1 MEVQTLHIFN
11 PEHDIAL
18 ASNLANFTAPHAG
31 RQLRSDLGFL
41 PVLWADESDAVLV
54 DNVEVAARTCHRL
67 CRKMGKTPCRFVD
80 KSQLAHLDISR
91 VEPWGW
97 DLALRALLKR
107 SGVGEQLLPTDG
119 KLERIRLLSHR
130 RTSAQLLPLLQT
142 DGTIGEAYECTTT
155 EQVAAL
161 KEQYGQVVVKAPWS
175 SSGRGVRFFVQQGWI
190 NNIIKHQGSVMAE
203 PLYEKVMDFGMEF
216 VRDDDGRVRYLG
228 LSLFHAKNGAY
239 IGNLLA
245 AEEEKCKIMARY
257 LPLELLDTVRQRI
270 IDNALLDDY
279 RGPFGIDMMV
289 VSAEGGY
296 RLHPCVEINLRRT
309 MGHVALALSAADV
322 DGERVM
328 RIMYDGNS
336 YQLSIE
342 PFHAE

>member
-54 DNVEVAARTCHRL
+54 DNVEVAARTCQRL
-67 CRKMGKTPCRFVD
+67 CRKMGKTLCRFVD

-175 SSGRGVRFFVQQGWI
+175 SSGRGVRFDENAAWVSNVI
-190 NNIIKHQGSVMAE
+190 ARQGSVMVE
-203 PLYEKVMDFGMEF
+203 PYYNKVKDFGMEF
-216 VRDDDGRVRYLG
+216 ESTDQGIRYVG
-228 LSLFHAKNGAY
+228 LSLFHTRNGAY
-239 IGNLLA
+239 TGNILA
-245 AEEEKCKIMARY
+245 TEQAKRERMGRY
-257 LPLELLDTVRQRI
+257 VSLDLLDTVSQQV
-270 IDNALLDDY
+270 AQQLDLGDY
-279 RGPFGIDMMV
+279 RGPFGLDMMV
-289 VSAEGGY
+289 VRGNGSFL
-296 RLHPCVEINLRRT
+296 LHPCVEINLRRT
-309 MGHVALALSAADV
+309 MGHVALSLSPD
-322 DGERVM
+322 DDEILRVM
-328 RIMYDGNS
+328 QISYENRYKLSVRRMY
-336 YQLSIE
+336 
-342 PFHAE
+342 